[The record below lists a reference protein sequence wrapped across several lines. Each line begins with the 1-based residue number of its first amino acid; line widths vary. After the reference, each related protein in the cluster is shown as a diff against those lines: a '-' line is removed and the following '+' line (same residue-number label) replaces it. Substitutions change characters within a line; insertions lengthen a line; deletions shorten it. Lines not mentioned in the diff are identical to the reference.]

1 MPSRLGRQG
10 ITLLA
15 PSRDLSYYHFP
26 MHRVT
31 VNPGEMVFHAK
42 PGTPVRAFLLHNGIL
57 VDFPCG
63 GKGYCNQCRVS
74 IDPAPVSGKGG
85 RNPLPDEE
93 IARGVRL
100 ACTALIEGDC
110 TITVP
115 EGRRAGAIWR
125 DPTSLEQTSLIAG
138 EALTTRAT
146 VRLEPPSLADQR
158 GDWERLHAGLQALG
172 YSAQRPAVPELER
185 ISGVLRE
192 SSWSLDV
199 ILENSHV
206 VACCRSF
213 SDPLYGFAIDLGTT
227 TIDVSLHSI
236 ETGRSIGRATM
247 LNRQAAFGADV
258 ISRAQAFARDRKEV
272 REAATRTIAECAQ
285 TILTDA
291 GVSPSQVVRSVVVGN
306 PIMIHILHDLDP
318 VQLTQAPYI
327 CTTTSMLRRVPS
339 DFGWSFQGH
348 GHVESLPLISAFVG
362 ADTVGMIVALDLD
375 EEDLVS
381 LSIDIGTN
389 GEIVLSQKG
398 ALTTTSTAAGP
409 AFEGAQ
415 ISCGMRALSGAI
427 TAVGWDGTDLTLKV
441 AGGGKPLG
449 LAGTGLISLMALL
462 LDRGVIDIT
471 GRLVD
476 AEEIA
481 DEGLRRRLIRT
492 PRDEPGL
499 RLTDDG
505 SVYVSQRDIRELQ
518 LAKGAVRTGME
529 SLLREKG
536 LTAADLDAIRLAGN
550 FGGALDVRAA
560 IRIGLIPPV
569 DPEKVDVVGNAALRG
584 AALALLSRTYRR
596 KAEETPRQAAFL
608 ELAGK
613 PDFQV
618 MFAEAMM
625 FESP

>member
-1 MPSRLGRQG
+1 
-10 ITLLA
+10 
-15 PSRDLSYYHFP
+15 

-31 VNPGEMVFHAK
+31 VNPGEMTFHVR
-42 PGTPVRAFLLHNGIL
+42 PGTPVRAFLLHGGIL
-57 VDFPCG
+57 MDFPCG
-63 GKGYCNQCRVS
+63 GKGYCSQCRVV
-74 IDPAPVSGKGG
+74 IDPAPESGKRG

-115 EGRRAGAIWR
+115 EGRRTVAIWR
-125 DPTSLEQTSLIAG
+125 DPTSLDKTSIIAG
-138 EALTTRAT
+138 EALTTRTT
-146 VRLEPPSLADQR
+146 VHLEPPSLADQR

-172 YSAQRPAVPELER
+172 YTAQRPPVPELER
-185 ISGVLRE
+185 ISRLLRE
-192 SSWSLDV
+192 SSWSIDV

-206 VACCRSF
+206 VSCCRSF
-213 SDPLYGFAIDLGTT
+213 DEPLYGFAIDLGTT
-227 TIDVSLHSI
+227 TVDVSLHSM

-272 REAATRTIAECAQ
+272 RDAATKTIAECAQ
-285 TILTDA
+285 TILADS

-306 PIMIHILHDLDP
+306 PIMMHILHDLDP
-318 VQLTQAPYI
+318 MQLTQAPYI
-327 CTTTSMLRRVPS
+327 CATTSMLSTAPS
-339 DFGWSFQGH
+339 DFGWSFQEH

-375 EEDLVS
+375 QEELVS

-389 GEIVLSQKG
+389 GEIVLCQKG

-415 ISCGMRALSGAI
+415 IACGMRALSGAI
-427 TAVGWDGTDLTLKV
+427 TAVGWEEGDLTLKT

-462 LDRGVIDIT
+462 LDRGAIDMT

-476 AEEIA
+476 ADEIA
-481 DEGLRRRLIRT
+481 DEGLKRRLMRT

-499 RLTDDG
+499 RLTEDG

-518 LAKGAVRTGME
+518 LAKGAVRTGIE

-536 LTAADLDAIRLAGN
+536 LTAADLDAVRLAGN

-560 IRIGLIPPV
+560 TRIGLIPPV
-569 DPEKVDVVGNAALRG
+569 NPEKVDVVGNAALRG
-584 AALALLSRTYRR
+584 AALALVSRTYRR
-596 KAEETPRQAAFL
+596 KAEETPRAATFL

-613 PDFQV
+613 PEFQ
-618 MFAEAMM
+618 MLFADAMM